1 MPFIR
6 TTTNVNLAVDQEKRL
21 RTGTAELVRDI
32 LNKDPIRMMTAYEG
46 NIHLCRGGD
55 DRRNVPTAFVEC
67 KFLAAADMRC
77 LRPLTRR
84 CMNFTE
90 MYCLF
95 SRRICISSTRLFM
108 AGMNR
113 QRFLKYN

>member
-67 KFLAAADMRC
+67 KFFGGGGYEVFEAFDKAMHEL
-77 LRPLTRR
+77 
-84 CMNFTE
+84 
-90 MYCLF
+90 YCLF
-95 SRRICISSTRLFM
+95 SRRICILSTRLFM

>member
-46 NIHLCRGGD
+46 NIHL
-55 DRRNVPTAFVEC
+55 
-67 KFLAAADMRC
+67 AAAAM
-77 LRPLTRR
+77 TG
-84 CMNFTE
+84 
-90 MYCLF
+90 
-95 SRRICISSTRLFM
+95 
-108 AGMNR
+108 GMCR
-113 QRFLKYN
+113 QHL

>member
-46 NIHLCRGGD
+46 NIHLWR
-55 DRRNVPTAFVEC
+55 
-67 KFLAAADMRC
+67 
-77 LRPLTRR
+77 
-84 CMNFTE
+84 
-90 MYCLF
+90 
-95 SRRICISSTRLFM
+95 
-108 AGMNR
+108 
-113 QRFLKYN
+113 

>member
-46 NIHLCRGGD
+46 NI
-55 DRRNVPTAFVEC
+55 
-67 KFLAAADMRC
+67 
-77 LRPLTRR
+77 
-84 CMNFTE
+84 
-90 MYCLF
+90 
-95 SRRICISSTRLFM
+95 SSTRLFM

>member
-55 DRRNVPTAFVEC
+55 DRWNVPTAFVEC
-67 KFLAAADMRC
+67 KFFEAFAKAMHELYRNVLSIQPQD
-77 LRPLTRR
+77 L
-84 CMNFTE
+84 
-90 MYCLF
+90 Y
-95 SRRICISSTRLFM
+95 I
-108 AGMNR
+108 
-113 QRFLKYN
+113 KYEVIYGWDEPAKIFKI

>member
-21 RTGTAELVRDI
+21 RTRTAELVRDI

-55 DRRNVPTAFVEC
+55 DRRNVPTA
-67 KFLAAADMRC
+67 A
-77 LRPLTRR
+77 
-84 CMNFTE
+84 
-90 MYCLF
+90 
-95 SRRICISSTRLFM
+95 
-108 AGMNR
+108 
-113 QRFLKYN
+113 

>member
-6 TTTNVNLAVDQEKRL
+6 TTTNVNLAVDQEMRL

-67 KFLAAADMRC
+67 KFFGGGGYEV
-77 LRPLTRR
+77 LTRR

-108 AGMNR
+108 AGVNR

>member
-21 RTGTAELVRDI
+21 RAGTAELVRDI

-67 KFLAAADMRC
+67 KFFGGGGYEVFEAFDKA
-77 LRPLTRR
+77 
-84 CMNFTE
+84 

-108 AGMNR
+108 AGVNR

>member
-6 TTTNVNLAVDQEKRL
+6 TTTNVNLAVDQEMRL

-67 KFLAAADMRC
+67 K
-77 LRPLTRR
+77 RPLTRR

-108 AGMNR
+108 AGVNR